1 MDFGIVLSLLGLI
14 VLLYRLKPWERA
26 QAVAVDGA
34 SDLISIIVPCRNEE
48 KNLPRLLDSLKAL
61 TSANFEI
68 LVVDDDSSDATY
80 AVAESL
86 GAKVLRAGPKPDG
99 WVGKSWACWQGARV
113 ASGRY
118 FLFTDADTEH
128 RPGSLAQAMSF
139 LRKGRHDLISAPPY
153 HLCESG
159 WDRLLGTFHL
169 LPLIATAFRH
179 EPSAARLFSIGQ
191 YLLFS
196 REAYFQVGGHERI
209 KQSLVEDIDIAK
221 IVVASGLS
229 YGVYP
234 APTLYGVQMY
244 STPASFWVGWRR
256 LLRLGFKRTPPLA
269 VLELICVFQL
279 LLFGLLFS
287 PPAAFAFF
295 LVGLFSIALS
305 QRKSGNFSSWAVVL
319 APLNVALFIAL
330 SGAALVEVLMRRDVQ
345 WHGRVYDQG

>member
-1 MDFGIVLSLLGLI
+1 MDFGIVLSLLGLL
-14 VLLYRLKPWERA
+14 VLLHRLKPWERA
-26 QAVAVDGA
+26 HAAKPERSAELV
-34 SDLISIIVPCRNEE
+34 SIIVPCRNEE
-48 KNLPRLLDSLKAL
+48 KNLPRLMASLKSL
-61 TSANFEI
+61 VDANCEI
-68 LVVDDDSSDATY
+68 LVVDDDSSDATFR
-80 AVAESL
+80 VATEL
-86 GAKVLRAGPKPDG
+86 GAKVMRAGPKPDG
-99 WVGKSWACWQGARV
+99 WVGKSWACWQGAQV

-118 FLFTDADTEH
+118 LLFTDADTEH
-128 RPGSLAQAMSF
+128 RPHSLALALGF
-139 LRKGRHDLISAPPY
+139 LRNGRHDLISAPPY

-179 EPSAARLFSIGQ
+179 APSSARLFSIGQ

-196 REAYFQVGGHERI
+196 REAYFHIGGHERI

-244 STPASFWVGWRR
+244 STPASFWAGWRR

-295 LVGLFSIALS
+295 LAGLFAIALS
-305 QRKSGNFSSWAVVL
+305 QRKSGNFSAWAVVL
-319 APLNVALFIAL
+319 APLNIALFIAL
-330 SGAALVEVLMRRDVQ
+330 SGAALVEVLMRREVQ